1 MTGSKNENSSRVS
14 LALQNRARDPMS
26 QIAMVRIKDG
36 AYSKILQHQLG
47 QVRQISG
54 AIDLEALLDIIS
66 QTYLENDREIQMI
79 NRAMNLV
86 SQELTNTNKSL
97 EQRATELR
105 AAKEQYELAIR
116 GANDGLWDWDLKEK
130 KVFYSPRWKEML
142 GYEEDEVFNSPDDW
156 MDKIHPDYRRQVRA
170 ELDAHLTGH
179 TLRFESEYQMIHVNG
194 EYRWMLAR
202 GIALRDGDGKAI
214 RISGS
219 QTDITLRKQNEH
231 KLQHAAFHDS
241 LTGLPNRLLFLNR
254 LEHLIAKVGRPGAL
268 VGAVLFLDLDRFKVI
283 NDSLGHMM
291 GDNVLVGVTQ
301 RLKSIMRPGD
311 TLARLSGDEFVFLL
325 EDIHSIEEAEKVA
338 DRIAKKLAAPFVF
351 EKESLLVSAS
361 IGIVGV
367 CDKTLTGD
375 LIMRNADLA
384 MYEAKSLGRRRYA
397 IFNQETQFYKVNQLQ
412 MEKDLHCAL
421 EKKELFL
428 VYQPIVNIS
437 NNAIAGFEALIR
449 WQHPT
454 LGTVPPSRFISLAE
468 ESGLIL
474 PIGEYILETAC
485 EQLAKWRSEIKKAQD
500 IEISVNLSINQLSD
514 LINIERLLKII
525 ARYKF
530 PPHSLKIEL
539 TESVLAQNID
549 LCSQNLEKFKS
560 HNIELCIDDFGTGFS
575 SLSQLNDFPFDIVKI
590 DRCFVSRMG
599 SDDKTYRMVAGIINL
614 SHDLTY
620 KVVAEGVETIIELDL
635 LRQLNCDYV
644 QGYYFSKPVSAQEAE
659 ELIINGL
666 PIKQETIKLERV
678 AVSR

>member
-1 MTGSKNENSSRVS
+1 MPQIVMAKIKEGSYTKALHCQLTQVTQVS
-14 LALQNRARDPMS
+14 
-26 QIAMVRIKDG
+26 G
-36 AYSKILQHQLG
+36 G
-47 QVRQISG
+47 
-54 AIDLEALLDIIS
+54 IDLEALLGMINK
-66 QTYLENDREIQMI
+66 TYLENDREIQMI

-86 SQELTNTNKSL
+86 SQELTNTNKNL

-130 KVFYSPRWKEML
+130 RVFYSPRWKEML
-142 GYEEDEVFNSPDDW
+142 GYDEDEVFDSPEDW
-156 MDKIHPDYRRQVRA
+156 LDKIHPDYRRQVRA
-170 ELDAHLTGH
+170 ELDAHLAGH
-179 TLRFESEYQMIHVNG
+179 TPRFESEYQMIHVNG
-194 EYRWMLAR
+194 EYLWMLAR
-202 GIALRDGDGKAI
+202 GIALRDDDGQAI

-241 LTGLPNRLLFLNR
+241 LTGLPNRLLLLNR
-254 LEHLIAKVGRPGAL
+254 LEHLIAKAGRTGSLSGAI
-268 VGAVLFLDLDRFKVI
+268 LFLDLDRFKII
-283 NDSLGHMM
+283 NDSLGHIM
-291 GDNVLVGVTQ
+291 GDSVLIGVAQ
-301 RLKSIMRPGD
+301 RLKSILRPGD

-325 EDIHSIEEAEKVA
+325 EDIHAIEEAEKVA
-338 DRIAKKLAAPFVF
+338 NRIAKKLALPFVF
-351 EKESLLVSAS
+351 EEESILVSAS
-361 IGIVGV
+361 IGIVGIS
-367 CDKTLTGD
+367 DKTLTGD

-384 MYEAKSLGRRRYA
+384 MYEAKSLGRRRYS

-412 MEKDLHCAL
+412 MEKDLHSAL

-437 NNAIAGFEALIR
+437 NNTIAGFEALIR

-454 LGTVPPSRFISLAE
+454 LGIVPPTRFISLAE

-485 EQLAKWRSEIKKAQD
+485 EQLYKWRSKIKKAED

-514 LINIERLLKII
+514 LANIERLLKII
-525 ARYKF
+525 AKYKF

-549 LCSQNLEKFKS
+549 LCIQNLEKFKS
-560 HNIELCIDDFGTGFS
+560 YNIELCIDDFGTGFS
-575 SLSQLNDFPFDIVKI
+575 SLSQLNAFPFDIVKV
-590 DRCFVSRMG
+590 DRCFVSRMA

-644 QGYYFSKPVSAQEAE
+644 QGYYFSMPISAQEAE
-659 ELIINGL
+659 DLIVMGL
-666 PIKQETIKLERV
+666 PEMAERKIERI

>member
-1 MTGSKNENSSRVS
+1 MPEIAIAKNKN
-14 LALQNRARDPMS
+14 
-26 QIAMVRIKDG
+26 DG
-36 AYSKILQHQLG
+36 AYSKVLQRQLA
-47 QVRQISG
+47 QVEQGNGYIN
-54 AIDLEALLDIIS
+54 LEKFLAMVN

-86 SQELTNTNKSL
+86 SQELTNTNKNL
-97 EQRATELR
+97 EKRATELR
-105 AAKEQYELAIR
+105 AAQERYELAIR

-142 GYEEDEVFNSPDDW
+142 GYEEDVGFDDPEDW
-156 MDKIHPDYRRQVRA
+156 LNKIHPNYIRQVRA
-170 ELDAHLTGH
+170 ELDAHLSGQTP
-179 TLRFESEYQMIHVNG
+179 RFESEYQMLHANG
-194 EYRWMLAR
+194 EYLWMLAR
-202 GIALRDGDGKAI
+202 GIALRDDQGHAI
-214 RISGS
+214 RVSGS
-219 QTDITLRKQNEH
+219 QTDISLRKQNEH
-231 KLQHAAFHDS
+231 KLEHAAFHDA
-241 LTGLPNRLLFLNR
+241 LTGLPNRVLFLNR
-254 LEHLIAKVGRPGAL
+254 LEHLIAKVGRSRAL

-291 GDNVLVGVTQ
+291 GDNVLIGVAQ
-301 RLKSIMRPGD
+301 RLKSILRPGD

-325 EDIHSIEEAEKVA
+325 EDIHTIEEAEKIA
-338 DRIAKKLAAPFVF
+338 DRIAKKLALPFMF
-351 EKESLLVSAS
+351 EKETILASAS

-367 CDKTLTGD
+367 SDRSLTGD

-384 MYEAKSLGRRRYA
+384 MYEAKSLGRRRYS
-397 IFNQETQFYKVNQLQ
+397 IFNNETQFYKVNQLQ
-412 MEKDLHCAL
+412 MEKDLQSAL
-421 EKKELFL
+421 EKMELFL

-437 NNAIAGFEALIR
+437 NDSIAGFEALIR

-454 LGTVPPSRFISLAE
+454 FGIVPPTRFISLAE

-485 EQLAKWRSEIKKAQD
+485 EQLAKWRAELKQAKD

-514 LINIERLLKII
+514 VANIERLLKII
-525 ARYKF
+525 SRYKF

-539 TESVLAQNID
+539 TESVLAQNIE
-549 LCSQNLEKFKS
+549 LCSQNLERFKS

-575 SLSQLNDFPFDIVKI
+575 SLSQLNAFPFDIVKV

-614 SHDLTY
+614 SHDLAY
-620 KVVAEGVETIIELDL
+620 KVIAEGVETIIELNL

-644 QGYYFSKPVSAQEAE
+644 QGYYFSKPVSAAEAKE
-659 ELIINGL
+659 FIVKGL
-666 PIKQETIKLERV
+666 PRPIEKTT
-678 AVSR
+678 VSRR

>member
-1 MTGSKNENSSRVS
+1 MTGSKNENGSRLS
-14 LALQNRARDPMS
+14 LILQNRIRDRMS
-26 QIAMVRIKDG
+26 EITKVKNKEG
-36 AYSKILQHQLG
+36 AYSKVLQRQLA
-47 QVRQISG
+47 QVTQMSG
-54 AIDLEALLDIIS
+54 NINLENLLVIVN
-66 QTYLENDREIQMI
+66 QTYLDNDREIQMI

-86 SQELTNTNKSL
+86 SQELTNTNKNL

-116 GANDGLWDWDLKEK
+116 GTNDGLWDWDLKEK

-142 GYEEDEVFNSPDDW
+142 GYEERDTFDSPDDW
-156 MDKIHPDYRRQVRA
+156 LDKIHPNYRRQVRA
-170 ELDAHLTGH
+170 ELDAHLAGH
-179 TLRFESEYQMIHVNG
+179 TPRFESEYQMIHVNG
-194 EYRWMLAR
+194 EYLWMLAR
-202 GIALRDGDGKAI
+202 GIALRDDQGQAI

-231 KLQHAAFHDS
+231 KLEHAAFHDS

-254 LEHLIAKVGRPGAL
+254 LEHLIAKVGRSRAL
-268 VGAVLFLDLDRFKVI
+268 VGAVLFLDLDRFKII

-291 GDNVLVGVTQ
+291 GDSVLIGVGQ
-301 RLKSIMRPGD
+301 RLKSILRPGD

-325 EDIHSIEEAEKVA
+325 EDIHSLEEAEKIA
-338 DRIAKKLAAPFVF
+338 DRIAKKLALPFVF
-351 EKESLLVSAS
+351 EEESLLVSAS
-361 IGIVGV
+361 IGIVGIS
-367 CDKTLTGD
+367 DNKLTGD

-384 MYEAKSLGRRRYA
+384 MYEAKSLGRRRYS

-412 MEKDLHCAL
+412 MEKDLQAAL
-421 EKKELFL
+421 ERKELFL
-428 VYQPIVNIS
+428 VYQPIVNIA
-437 NNAIAGFEALIR
+437 NDTIAGFEALVR

-454 LGTVPPSRFISLAE
+454 LGTVPPTRFISLAE

-485 EQLAKWRSEIKKAQD
+485 EQLARWRSEIKKAND

-514 LINIERLLKII
+514 LVNIERLLKII
-525 ARYKF
+525 TRYNF

-560 HNIELCIDDFGTGFS
+560 HHIELCIDDFGTGFS
-575 SLSQLNDFPFDIVKI
+575 SLSQLNAFPFDIVKI

-620 KVVAEGVETIIELDL
+620 KVIAEGVENIIELDL

-659 ELIINGL
+659 DLIVKGL
-666 PIKQETIKLERV
+666 PAMTERKIERI
-678 AVSR
+678 AASR

>member
-1 MTGSKNENSSRVS
+1 MPEIAIAKNKN
-14 LALQNRARDPMS
+14 
-26 QIAMVRIKDG
+26 DG
-36 AYSKILQHQLG
+36 AYSKVLQRQLA
-47 QVRQISG
+47 QVEQGNGYIN
-54 AIDLEALLDIIS
+54 LEKFLAMVN

-86 SQELTNTNKSL
+86 SQELTNTNKNL
-97 EQRATELR
+97 EKRATELR
-105 AAKEQYELAIR
+105 AAQERYELAIR

-142 GYEEDEVFNSPDDW
+142 GYEEDVGFDDPEDW
-156 MDKIHPDYRRQVRA
+156 LNKIHPNYIRQVRA
-170 ELDAHLTGH
+170 ELDAHLSGQTP
-179 TLRFESEYQMIHVNG
+179 RFESEYQMLHANG
-194 EYRWMLAR
+194 EYLWMLAR
-202 GIALRDGDGKAI
+202 GIALRDDQGHAI
-214 RISGS
+214 RVSGS
-219 QTDITLRKQNEH
+219 QTDISLRKQNEH
-231 KLQHAAFHDS
+231 KLEHAAFHDA
-241 LTGLPNRLLFLNR
+241 LTGLPNRVLFLNR
-254 LEHLIAKVGRPGAL
+254 LEHLIAKVGRSRAL

-291 GDNVLVGVTQ
+291 GDNVLIGVAQ
-301 RLKSIMRPGD
+301 RLKSILRPGD

-325 EDIHSIEEAEKVA
+325 EDIHTIEEAEKIA
-338 DRIAKKLAAPFVF
+338 DRIAKKLALPFMF
-351 EKESLLVSAS
+351 EKETILASAS

-367 CDKTLTGD
+367 SDRSLTGD

-384 MYEAKSLGRRRYA
+384 MYEAKSLGRRRYS
-397 IFNQETQFYKVNQLQ
+397 IFNNETQFYKVNQLQ
-412 MEKDLHCAL
+412 MEKDLQSAL
-421 EKKELFL
+421 EKMELFL

-437 NNAIAGFEALIR
+437 NDSIAGFEALIR

-454 LGTVPPSRFISLAE
+454 FGIVPPTRFISLAE

-485 EQLAKWRSEIKKAQD
+485 EQLAKWRAELKQAKD

-514 LINIERLLKII
+514 VANIERLLKII
-525 ARYKF
+525 SRYKF

-539 TESVLAQNID
+539 TESVLAQNIE

-560 HNIELCIDDFGTGFS
+560 YNIELCIDDFGTGFS
-575 SLSQLNDFPFDIVKI
+575 SLSQLNAFPFDIVKV

-614 SHDLTY
+614 SHDLAY
-620 KVVAEGVETIIELDL
+620 KVIAEGVETIIELNL

-644 QGYYFSKPVSAQEAE
+644 QGYYFSKPVSAAEAKE
-659 ELIINGL
+659 FIVKGL
-666 PIKQETIKLERV
+666 PRPIEKTT
-678 AVSR
+678 VSRR

>member
-1 MTGSKNENSSRVS
+1 MPE
-14 LALQNRARDPMS
+14 
-26 QIAMVRIKDG
+26 IAMLNIKEG
-36 AYSKILQHQLG
+36 AYSKVLQRQLS
-47 QVRQISG
+47 QVTQVSG
-54 AIDLEALLDIIS
+54 GIDLESLLKIIDK
-66 QTYLENDREIQMI
+66 TYIENDREIQMI

-86 SQELTNTNKSL
+86 SQELTNTNKNL

-105 AAKEQYELAIR
+105 TAKEQYELAIR

-142 GYEEDEVFNSPDDW
+142 GYGEDEVFDSPDDW
-156 MDKIHPDYRRQVRA
+156 MDKIHPNYRRQVRA
-170 ELDAHLTGH
+170 ELDAHLAGH
-179 TLRFESEYQMIHVNG
+179 TPRFESEYQMIHVNG
-194 EYRWMLAR
+194 EYLWMLAR
-202 GIALRDGDGKAI
+202 GIALRDDQGQAI

-231 KLQHAAFHDS
+231 KLEHAAFHDS

-254 LEHLIAKVGRPGAL
+254 LEHLIAKVGRTGSLA
-268 VGAVLFLDLDRFKVI
+268 GAVLFLDLDRFKII

-291 GDNVLVGVTQ
+291 GDSILIGVAQ
-301 RLKSIMRPGD
+301 RLKSILRPGD

-325 EDIHSIEEAEKVA
+325 EDIHTIEEAEKIA
-338 DRIAKKLAAPFVF
+338 DRIAKKLALPFVF
-351 EKESLLVSAS
+351 EEESILVSAS
-361 IGIVGV
+361 IGIVGIS
-367 CDKTLTGD
+367 DRTLTGD

-384 MYEAKSLGRRRYA
+384 MYEAKSLGRRRYS

-412 MEKDLHCAL
+412 MEKDLHSAL

-428 VYQPIVNIS
+428 VYQPIINIS
-437 NNAIAGFEALIR
+437 NDTIAGFEALIR

-485 EQLAKWRSEIKKAQD
+485 EQLSKWRSEIKKAKD

-575 SLSQLNDFPFDIVKI
+575 SLSQLNAFPFDIVKI

-644 QGYYFSKPVSAQEAE
+644 QGYYFSMPVSAQEAE
-659 ELIINGL
+659 GLIINGL
-666 PIKQETIKLERV
+666 PVMPERLERIERV
-678 AVSR
+678 AASR

>member
-1 MTGSKNENSSRVS
+1 MPEIAIAKNKNDGSYSKVLQRQ
-14 LALQNRARDPMS
+14 LAQVEQGNGYINLEKFL
-26 QIAMVRIKDG
+26 AMVN
-36 AYSKILQHQLG
+36 
-47 QVRQISG
+47 
-54 AIDLEALLDIIS
+54 

-86 SQELTNTNKSL
+86 SQELTNTNKNL
-97 EQRATELR
+97 EKRATELR
-105 AAKEQYELAIR
+105 AAQERYELAIR

-142 GYEEDEVFNSPDDW
+142 GYEEDVGFDDPEDW
-156 MDKIHPDYRRQVRA
+156 LNKIHPNYIRQVRA
-170 ELDAHLTGH
+170 ELDAHLSGQTP
-179 TLRFESEYQMIHVNG
+179 RFESEYQMLHANG
-194 EYRWMLAR
+194 EYLWMLAR
-202 GIALRDGDGKAI
+202 GIALRDEQGQAI
-214 RISGS
+214 RVSGS
-219 QTDITLRKQNEH
+219 QTDISLRKQNEH
-231 KLQHAAFHDS
+231 KLEHAAFHDA
-241 LTGLPNRLLFLNR
+241 LTGLPNRVLFLNR
-254 LEHLIAKVGRPGAL
+254 LEHLIAKVGRSKAL

-291 GDNVLVGVTQ
+291 GDNVLIGVAQ
-301 RLKSIMRPGD
+301 RLKSILRPGD

-325 EDIHSIEEAEKVA
+325 EDIHTIEEAEKIA
-338 DRIAKKLAAPFVF
+338 DRIAKKLALPFVF
-351 EKESLLVSAS
+351 EKETILASAS

-367 CDKTLTGD
+367 SDRSLTGD

-384 MYEAKSLGRRRYA
+384 MYEAKSLGRRRYS
-397 IFNQETQFYKVNQLQ
+397 IFNNETQFYKVNQLQ
-412 MEKDLHCAL
+412 MEKDLQSAL
-421 EKKELFL
+421 EKMELFL

-437 NNAIAGFEALIR
+437 NDSIAGFEALIR

-454 LGTVPPSRFISLAE
+454 FGIVPPTRFISLAE

-485 EQLAKWRSEIKKAQD
+485 EQLAKWRAELKQAKD

-514 LINIERLLKII
+514 LANIERLLKII
-525 ARYKF
+525 SRYKF

-539 TESVLAQNID
+539 TESVLAQNIE
-549 LCSQNLEKFKS
+549 LCSQNLERFKS

-575 SLSQLNDFPFDIVKI
+575 SLSQLNAFPFDIVKV

-614 SHDLTY
+614 SHDLAY
-620 KVVAEGVETIIELDL
+620 KVIAEGVETIIELNL

-644 QGYYFSKPVSAQEAE
+644 QGYYFSKPVSAAEAKE
-659 ELIINGL
+659 FIVKGL
-666 PIKQETIKLERV
+666 PRPIEKT
-678 AVSR
+678 AVSRR

>member
-1 MTGSKNENSSRVS
+1 MAK
-14 LALQNRARDPMS
+14 
-26 QIAMVRIKDG
+26 IKEG
-36 AYSKILQHQLG
+36 AYSKTLQRQLA
-47 QVRQISG
+47 QVMQGSSDIN
-54 AIDLEALLDIIS
+54 LESLLELVNK
-66 QTYLENDREIQMI
+66 TYIENDREIQMI

-86 SQELTNTNKSL
+86 SQELTNTNKNL

-105 AAKEQYELAIR
+105 AAKEQYELAVR

-142 GYEEDEVFNSPDDW
+142 GYDEKDNFSRPEDW
-156 MDKIHPDYRRQVRA
+156 LDKIHPSYKRQVRA
-170 ELDAHLTGH
+170 ELDAHLAGH
-179 TLRFESEYQMIHVNG
+179 TPRFESEYQIIHVNG
-194 EYRWMLAR
+194 EYLWMLAR
-202 GIALRDGDGKAI
+202 GIALRDDQGQAI

-231 KLQHAAFHDS
+231 KLEHAAFHDS

-254 LEHLIAKVGRPGAL
+254 LEHLIAKVGRAGTL

-283 NDSLGHMM
+283 NDSLGHVI
-291 GDNVLVGVTQ
+291 GDNVLIGVGQ
-301 RLKSIMRPGD
+301 RLKSILRPGD

-325 EDIHSIEEAEKVA
+325 EDIHTIEEAEKVA
-338 DRIAKKLAAPFVF
+338 DRIAKKLALPFVF
-351 EKESLLVSAS
+351 EEESLLVSAS
-361 IGIVGV
+361 IGIVGIS
-367 CDKTLTGD
+367 DQTLTAD

-384 MYEAKSLGRRRYA
+384 MYEAKSLGRRRYS

-412 MEKDLHCAL
+412 MEKDLHSAL

-437 NNAIAGFEALIR
+437 NNTIAGFEALIR

-454 LGTVPPSRFISLAE
+454 LGTVPPTRFISLAE

-485 EQLAKWRSEIKKAQD
+485 EQLFKWRKEIKKAKD

-514 LINIERLLKII
+514 LINIERLLKIV

-539 TESVLAQNID
+539 TESVLAQNIE

-575 SLSQLNDFPFDIVKI
+575 SLSQLNSFPFDVVKI

-620 KVVAEGVETIIELDL
+620 KVIAEGVETIIELDL

-644 QGYYFSKPVSAQEAE
+644 QGYYFSMPISAQEAE
-659 ELIINGL
+659 ELIIKGL
-666 PIKQETIKLERV
+666 PPMTERKIGV
-678 AVSR
+678 AASQ

>member
-1 MTGSKNENSSRVS
+1 MPEIAIAKNKNDGSYSKVLQRQ
-14 LALQNRARDPMS
+14 LAQVEQGNGYINLEKFL
-26 QIAMVRIKDG
+26 AMVN
-36 AYSKILQHQLG
+36 
-47 QVRQISG
+47 
-54 AIDLEALLDIIS
+54 

-86 SQELTNTNKSL
+86 SQELTNTNKNL
-97 EQRATELR
+97 EKRATELR
-105 AAKEQYELAIR
+105 AAQERYELAIR

-142 GYEEDEVFNSPDDW
+142 GYEEDVGFDDPEDW
-156 MDKIHPDYRRQVRA
+156 LNKIHPNYIRQVRA
-170 ELDAHLTGH
+170 ELDAHLSGQTP
-179 TLRFESEYQMIHVNG
+179 RFESEYQMLHANG
-194 EYRWMLAR
+194 EYLWMLAR
-202 GIALRDGDGKAI
+202 GIALRDEQGQAI
-214 RISGS
+214 RVSGS
-219 QTDITLRKQNEH
+219 QTDISLRKQNEH
-231 KLQHAAFHDS
+231 KLEHAAFHDA
-241 LTGLPNRLLFLNR
+241 LTGLPNRVLFLNR
-254 LEHLIAKVGRPGAL
+254 LEHLIAKVGRSRAL

-291 GDNVLVGVTQ
+291 GDNVLIGVAQ
-301 RLKSIMRPGD
+301 RLKSILRPGD

-325 EDIHSIEEAEKVA
+325 EDIHTIEEAEKIA
-338 DRIAKKLAAPFVF
+338 DRIAKKLALPFVF
-351 EKESLLVSAS
+351 EKETILASAS

-367 CDKTLTGD
+367 SDRSLTGD

-384 MYEAKSLGRRRYA
+384 MYEAKSLGRRRYS
-397 IFNQETQFYKVNQLQ
+397 IFNNETQFYKVNQLQ
-412 MEKDLHCAL
+412 MEKDLQSAL
-421 EKKELFL
+421 EKMELFL

-437 NNAIAGFEALIR
+437 NDSIAGFEALIR

-454 LGTVPPSRFISLAE
+454 FGIVPPTRFISLAE

-485 EQLAKWRSEIKKAQD
+485 EQLAKWRAELKQAKD

-514 LINIERLLKII
+514 LANIERLLKII
-525 ARYKF
+525 SRYKF

-539 TESVLAQNID
+539 TESVLAQNIE
-549 LCSQNLEKFKS
+549 LCSQNLERFKS

-575 SLSQLNDFPFDIVKI
+575 SLSQLNAFPFDIVKV

-614 SHDLTY
+614 SHDLAY
-620 KVVAEGVETIIELDL
+620 KVIAEGVETIIELNL

-644 QGYYFSKPVSAQEAE
+644 QGYYFSKPVSAAEAKE
-659 ELIINGL
+659 FIVKGL
-666 PIKQETIKLERV
+666 PRPIEKTT
-678 AVSR
+678 VSRR